1 MKNNE
6 LTIARCIKG
15 LSPSIANKVEL
26 QPYLSFNDVCHLA
39 IKIEKQLKGRRP
51 FPTPSLHR
59 PQSTLKDFFFHN
71 KVDPT
76 PTPIKAFDKDKG
88 IASEPLMRLV
98 GKKVLQVP
106 WLWSLLSGLSQS
118 KNTLS

>member
-26 QPYLSFNDVCHLA
+26 QPYLSVNDVCHLA
-39 IKIEKQLKGRRP
+39 IKIEKQLKGKTL
-51 FPTPSLHR
+51 FPTTLPHR
-59 PQSTLKDFFFHN
+59 PQRTPKDFSSHN

-76 PTPIKAFDKDKG
+76 LTPINAFDKVK
-88 IASEPLMRLV
+88 EFLV
-98 GKKVLQVP
+98 
-106 WLWSLLSGLSQS
+106 SLPRD
-118 KNTLS
+118 